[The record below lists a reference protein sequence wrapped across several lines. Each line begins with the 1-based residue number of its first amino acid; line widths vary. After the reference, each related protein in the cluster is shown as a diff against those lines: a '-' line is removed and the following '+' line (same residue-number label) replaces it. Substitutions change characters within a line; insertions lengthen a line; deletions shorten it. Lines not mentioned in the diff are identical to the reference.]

1 MARTLYSPILSRTAP
16 LLSPSLTLLSP
27 LPQAPPPPP
36 GKTAVPP
43 PAPGGSSAEALGA
56 AINAKGAE
64 IRDLKAAKADKAAL
78 KVPQDQENK

>member
-1 MARTLYSPILSRTAP
+1 
-16 LLSPSLTLLSP
+16 
-27 LPQAPPPPP
+27 
-36 GKTAVPP
+36 VPP